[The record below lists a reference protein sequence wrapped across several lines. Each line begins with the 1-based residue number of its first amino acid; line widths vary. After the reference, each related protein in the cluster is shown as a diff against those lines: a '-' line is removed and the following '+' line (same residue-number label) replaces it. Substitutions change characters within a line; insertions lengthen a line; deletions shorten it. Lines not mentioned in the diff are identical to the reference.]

1 MGGFNFQRPESSQ
14 LSIGFCPAVLRQISH
29 CWEDSTH
36 THKLSCTCNM
46 LQPERFFPP
55 ALLQKGCGQFFP
67 RFVIVSTVC
76 ARSHQEPQQCLGGWP
91 WAGLSPVALLSK
103 KLPGL
108 PVLGQAQPL
117 VLREPKASPRAFP
130 SHLGWSSWA
139 SHRTSVWSLKPSP
152 GTGGWLSCRVKH
164 PKAQVKPTP
173 VQNWAFPL
181 PGCP

>member
-1 MGGFNFQRPESSQ
+1 MFLPSSSQ
-14 LSIGFCPAVLRQISH
+14 TDFTLLGRFH
-29 CWEDSTH
+29 TH